1 MEDFKSLFASKT
13 FWGAMI
19 AVVAGV
25 AGMFGYAMIPA
36 DQATLVDG
44 LTSFAAF
51 IGGAFAIY
59 GRIRATK
66 QIG

>member
-1 MEDFKSLFASKT
+1 
-13 FWGAMI
+13 MI